1 MKKHI
6 LLFVIGIA
14 VLSYFMQANVPVAA
28 DKTGSLPKQV
38 ARSKT
43 QTDQLWQNVADPAQL
58 QHKDPLDSVI
68 ELAYIQADPDRL
80 ANLTEGQRVNFEIP
94 QTQKTYQGVVESYY
108 QQFDGKVKVAKGKIT
123 GGDAFSS
130 FSITSGPETTLVM
143 VATED
148 SIYQIEIDNRTGYG
162 TVIDDRAL
170 DYFRKQ
176 DDAQLTPPEGL
187 S

>member
-1 MKKHI
+1 MKKYI
-6 LLFVIGIA
+6 LLFVSGIA
-14 VLSYFMQANVPVAA
+14 VLGYFMQEKVPI
-28 DKTGSLPKQV
+28 TPGQTNNFPKQV
-38 ARSKT
+38 VRSKT
-43 QTDQLWQNVADPAQL
+43 QINKLWQNVADPAQNP
-58 QHKDPLDSVI
+58 HKDPLDSVI
-68 ELAYIQADPDRL
+68 ELAYIQAEPLKL
-80 ANLTEGQRVNFEIP
+80 ANLTEGQTVNFEIP
-94 QTQKTYQGVVESYY
+94 QTQKSYQGLVESNY
-108 QQFDGKVKVAKGKIT
+108 QQFDGKVKVVKGKIT
-123 GGDAFSS
+123 GGDALSS

-148 SIYQIEIDNRTGYG
+148 SVYQIEIDNRTGYG

>member
-1 MKKHI
+1 MKKYI
-6 LLFVIGIA
+6 FLFVIGIA
-14 VLSYFMQANVPVAA
+14 VLGYFMQANVPVAA
-28 DKTGSLPKQV
+28 DKISSLPKQV

-43 QTDQLWQNVADPAQL
+43 QTNQLWQNVADPAQL
-58 QHKDPLDSVI
+58 QYKDSLDSVI
-68 ELAYIQADPDRL
+68 ELAYIQTDPDRL
-80 ANLTEGQRVNFEIP
+80 ANLTEGQTVNFEIP
-94 QTQKTYQGVVESYY
+94 QTQKTYQGVVESHY
-108 QQFDGKVKVAKGKIT
+108 QQFDGKVNVAKGKIT

-148 SIYQIEIDNRTGYG
+148 SVYQIEIDNRTGYG